1 MGGATTSFN
10 DTDLMESID
19 GNARELEE
27 LDNIMEIARV
37 EEELRE
43 TQQQQA

>member
-1 MGGATTSFN
+1 MPESVDNKGRSTMGGATTSFI

-27 LDNIMEIARV
+27 LDNIME
-37 EEELRE
+37 
-43 TQQQQA
+43 

>member
-1 MGGATTSFN
+1 MGGATTSNN